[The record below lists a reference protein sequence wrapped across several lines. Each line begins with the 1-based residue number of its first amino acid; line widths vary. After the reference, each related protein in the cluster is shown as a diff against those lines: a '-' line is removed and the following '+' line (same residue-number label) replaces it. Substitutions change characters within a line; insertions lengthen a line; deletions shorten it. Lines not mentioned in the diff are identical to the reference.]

1 MKEILEAV
9 KGARGEIENETVEGI
24 DAFSDEIKEVTIRAL
39 KALESVLKG
48 GE

>member
-1 MKEILEAV
+1 MKEILEVV

-24 DAFSDEIKEVTIRAL
+24 EAFSDEIKEVTIRAL
-39 KALESVLKG
+39 KVLEEMLS